1 MKPIYLRSLIAA
13 FVAASLL
20 GGCSTLKKFT
30 GQRDDKILPGERENI
45 LPPDQQVNND
55 IAAKDAN
62 NADAGVETSPDASID
77 TNIDT
82 PAPCDPKVEVCAGT
96 EDGIDQ
102 EASGN

>member
-1 MKPIYLRSLIAA
+1 MKTVFIRSLIALC
-13 FVAASLL
+13 VATSLL

-55 IAAKDAN
+55 IATKAAKG
-62 NADAGVETSPDASID
+62 ADAV
-77 TNIDT
+77 
-82 PAPCDPKVEVCAGT
+82 APCDPKVEVCAGT
-96 EDGIDQ
+96 DDGIDQ

>member
-1 MKPIYLRSLIAA
+1 MSSILLRSFVAV

-55 IAAKDAN
+55 IGTKSAK
-62 NADAGVETSPDASID
+62 NADASVDASVD
-77 TNIDT
+77 SGADA
-82 PAPCDPKVEVCAGT
+82 PAPCDPNVEVCAGT
-96 EDGIDQ
+96 DDGIDQ

>member
-1 MKPIYLRSLIAA
+1 MNTIFFRSLVAL
-13 FVAASLL
+13 FVATSLL

-30 GQRDDKILPGERENI
+30 GQRNDKILPGERENI

-55 IAAKDAN
+55 IASKGAKSAG
-62 NADAGVETSPDASID
+62 AGVDAA
-77 TNIDT
+77 
-82 PAPCDPKVEVCAGT
+82 APCDPKVEVCAGT

>member
-1 MKPIYLRSLIAA
+1 MKIKFMQAVIA
-13 FVAASLL
+13 VAVATSLL

-55 IAAKDAN
+55 ITTKGKTGADGSDAA
-62 NADAGVETSPDASID
+62 
-77 TNIDT
+77 
-82 PAPCDPKVEVCAGT
+82 PAPCDPKVEVCPGT

-102 EASGN
+102 EAGGN